1 MIKNKLKHFF
11 KTYFYFSAKERKGII
26 ALLMLML
33 MISMLPTLYGKF
45 FPPNLNH
52 LKIEVLQKTNSFDT
66 VAIFNNQENNNTY
79 LKQDFTFDPNTA
91 DDETWMKLGLKKY
104 QIKILRNYQKANGK
118 FNKPD
123 DLRKLHSIDS
133 QQYLSI
139 LPYIKIAS
147 KQTYST
153 LYKTQDTIR
162 QTRKKVQYP
171 IDLNS
176 ADSETIVSLY
186 GIGPK
191 MASKIINYRNSLGGF
206 LSLNQLNDIYMFN
219 EDLLFD
225 LKGKIYVDSNTVTKF
240 NLNKVKLETLQNH
253 PYFKFKL
260 SKVIINYRDQHGAF
274 HSLND
279 LRKIVII
286 TDSVYNR
293 IVPYLYVK
301 Q

>member
-11 KTYFYFSAKERKGII
+11 KTYFYFSAKERNGII

-45 FPPNLNH
+45 FPPNLNQ
-52 LKIEVLQKTNSFDT
+52 LKIEVLQKTNPFDT

-225 LKGKIYVDSNTVTKF
+225 LKGKIYVDSNAVTKF

-253 PYFKFKL
+253 PYFKFRL